1 LVNKKKGEQEVREKN
16 RKEIKIERY
25 NILRLAI

>member
-1 LVNKKKGEQEVREKN
+1 MKIGELEVWEKN

-25 NILRLAI
+25 NVLRLAI